1 MNGVFPLLSQESSML
16 SIYVKLYENK
26 IFYLFN
32 QQVEMT
38 KLQQKNDEL
47 EASLKDTQRS
57 AQVRVNLQTAN
68 NQMQHQLINIMP
80 HI

>member
-57 AQVRVNLQTAN
+57 AQVTVNLQMAN
-68 NQMQHQLINIMP
+68 NQMQQQLISMP

>member
-1 MNGVFPLLSQESSML
+1 MNGVFPLLSQESSTL
-16 SIYVKLYENK
+16 SIYDKLYENK
-26 IFYLFN
+26 IFYLFK

-57 AQVRVNLQTAN
+57 AQVRVNLQMAN
-68 NQMQHQLINIMP
+68 NQMQQQLISMP

>member
-1 MNGVFPLLSQESSML
+1 MNGVFPLLSQASSML

-38 KLQQKNDEL
+38 KLQHKNDEL

-57 AQVRVNLQTAN
+57 AQVTVNLQMAN
-68 NQMQHQLINIMP
+68 NQMQQQLISMP

>member
-68 NQMQHQLINIMP
+68 NQMQQQLISMP